1 MNMRERPQNKARQA
15 DGPRAA
21 GGPAKTEIRPLD
33 DDDFD
38 PQRQTWDPE
47 PLDDEPEPEP
57 GDFWLEPD
65 AFDE

>member
-1 MNMRERPQNKARQA
+1 
-15 DGPRAA
+15 
-21 GGPAKTEIRPLD
+21 LD

-57 GDFWLEPD
+57 GDVWLEPD
-65 AFDE
+65 AVDE